1 MATLTTHHSPLT
13 TVPLLGPAP
22 YTQHSPPYPYTPRP
36 SSLNSALITTI
47 PLYPQ
52 VLFRPVTV
60 MVPDMRMI
68 MENMLMAEGYQEAS
82 GLAKKFFTLYALLI
96 DLLSPQLHY
105 DWGLRAIKSVLVQA
119 TLTLTLTLAL
129 ALTLTTHPHP

>member
-1 MATLTTHHSPLT
+1 
-13 TVPLLGPAP
+13 
-22 YTQHSPPYPYTPRP
+22 
-36 SSLNSALITTI
+36 
-47 PLYPQ
+47 
-52 VLFRPVTV
+52 

-129 ALTLTTHPHP
+129 ALSLTLTLTLTLALTHPNPRPTPKCMVAMRT